1 MLAVRTVSVI
11 ASQRERQA
19 IFDSLVNAREVQKTH
34 LGPGPGGW
42 AWMGLS
48 LSQLNQLCLK
58 VRPDDMVSTWSGE
71 DYQRD
76 YRSTIHFD
84 SVELGA
90 VLEALR
96 SSRNNAPG
104 GLSADEVDGM
114 YTMLISV
121 PDHVSVEAP

>member
-1 MLAVRTVSVI
+1 MLAMRTVSVI

-19 IFDSLVNAREVQKTH
+19 IMDSLVNAREVQKTH

-42 AWMGLS
+42 FWMDLS
-48 LSQLNQLCLK
+48 LSQLNQLCKK
-58 VRPDDMVSTWSGE
+58 VQPDGVVSE
-71 DYQRD
+71 D
-76 YRSTIHFD
+76 YRSTIHLD

-96 SSRNNAPG
+96 SSRNKAPG

-121 PDHVSVEAP
+121 PDRVSVCGGPETPA